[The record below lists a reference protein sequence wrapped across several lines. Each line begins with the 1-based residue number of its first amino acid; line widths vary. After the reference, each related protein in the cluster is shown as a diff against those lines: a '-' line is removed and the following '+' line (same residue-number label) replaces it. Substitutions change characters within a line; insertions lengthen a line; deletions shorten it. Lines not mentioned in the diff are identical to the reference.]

1 MKQKEREENKLI
13 LKLIFKKGKKER
25 KKKEMK
31 KVLCIGDPHFRVDNI
46 PEVEEF
52 VQKLL
57 PLIDSSN
64 PDFIVVLG
72 DVLHTHERLHT
83 IPLNK
88 AYHFINLLR
97 QKKKTFVLV
106 GNHDYIQNQQYLT
119 ENHWMNGMKEWE
131 NVVIVDK
138 VVSEYEN
145 KFVFCPYVPPGRF
158 EEALNESQIS
168 WKEEAVCIFAHQEF
182 FGCKMGAIISSE
194 GDKWDESNPFVVSGH
209 IHSKQKPQPNIYYTG
224 SAMQHAFGESEQNI
238 IAIIEFDVSGEKM
251 HKINEVDLGLRRKKI
266 VYVDMESVDS
276 FQIPLEEEDDIKLTL
291 KGQYEDFKAFKK
303 TEKYKEMTKA
313 GMKVVFKT
321 DKKEEALKDEFLQQ
335 QKESFEASSFQELL
349 KNITYRKN
357 DKELIRLYEL
367 LVNNNEVLV
376 L

>member
-1 MKQKEREENKLI
+1 M
-13 LKLIFKKGKKER
+13 
-25 KKKEMK
+25 

-52 VQKLL
+52 VQKLI
-57 PLIDSSN
+57 PLIESSD

-88 AYHFINLLR
+88 AYNFINLLR

-119 ENHWMNGMKEWE
+119 ENHWMNGMKEWD
-131 NVVIVDK
+131 NVTIVDK
-138 VVSEYEN
+138 VISTFDN

-158 EEALNESQIS
+158 EEALNSGNS
-168 WKEEAVCIFAHQEF
+168 LWKQKAVCIFAHQEF
-182 FGCKMGAIISSE
+182 FGCKMGAIISTE

-238 IAIIEFDVSGEKM
+238 IAILTFSEDDSIHIE
-251 HKINEVDLGLRRKKI
+251 EVDLGLKRKKI
-266 VYVDMESVDS
+266 VYVDMNSVETFSLPKDRD
-276 FQIPLEEEDDIKLTL
+276 DDIKLTL

-303 TEKYKEMTKA
+303 TEKYKELTKT
-313 GMKVVFKT
+313 GVKVVFKT
-321 DKKEEALKDEFLQQ
+321 DRKEEALKDEFLQQ
-335 QKESFEASSFQELL
+335 QKEAENVNFEELL
-349 KNITYRKN
+349 KTITFRKN

-367 LVNNNEVLV
+367 LVNNNEVLI

>member
-1 MKQKEREENKLI
+1 M
-13 LKLIFKKGKKER
+13 
-25 KKKEMK
+25 

-46 PEVEEF
+46 PEVDEF
-52 VQKLL
+52 IEKLL

-88 AYHFINLLR
+88 AYDFINLLR

-106 GNHDYIQNQQYLT
+106 GNHDYIQNQQFLT
-119 ENHWMNGMKEWE
+119 ENHWMNGMKEWD
-131 NVVIVDK
+131 NVTIVDK
-138 VVSEYEN
+138 VISAYDN

-158 EEALNESQIS
+158 EEALNGSGLP
-168 WKEEAVCIFAHQEF
+168 WKEETQCIFAHQEF
-182 FGCKMGAIISSE
+182 FGCKMGAIISTD
-194 GDKWDESNPFVVSGH
+194 GDKWEESNPYVVSGH

-238 IAIIEFDVSGEKM
+238 IAVIDYDKKS
-251 HKINEVDLGLRRKKI
+251 INIHEVDLGLKRKKI
-266 VYVDMESVDS
+266 VYVAMDSVDTFS
-276 FQIPLEEEDDIKLTL
+276 LSPSETKDDIKLTL
-291 KGQYEDFKAFKK
+291 KGQFEDFKAFKK
-303 TEKYKEMTKA
+303 TEKYKELTKT
-313 GMKVVFKT
+313 GVKVVFKT
-321 DKKEEALKDEFLQQ
+321 DKKEEALKDEFLQK
-335 QKESFEASSFQELL
+335 QKQSADISFEELL

-357 DKELIRLYEL
+357 DKELVRLYEL
-367 LVNNNEVLV
+367 LVNNNEVLI